1 MSDREILEE
10 IERFTRPQR
19 TGGGRVMSAQHMVA
33 AADRAKKAIS
43 GKTEALLK
51 SSDETVAKALEIAK
65 QNLEG

>member
-1 MSDREILEE
+1 
-10 IERFTRPQR
+10 
-19 TGGGRVMSAQHMVA
+19 MVA